1 MKSIYIFLLTISFA
15 LSLQAK
21 ELQGFTFNDKIEL
34 SGQSL
39 ILNGLGLRLA
49 TFLKVKVY
57 VAGLYLAKP
66 AATEDEIISQT
77 QNKVIEL
84 RFLTSVDKGKLK
96 DAWSDGFKKNLGV
109 DGYDKVSGS
118 VQTLN
123 SYMSSMNKNQIM
135 KFATIGDTVVV
146 TVKDKEFPPIKNEY
160 FAKNFFK
167 VFIGP
172 VPPNDELK
180 NGLLGK

>member
-1 MKSIYIFLLTISFA
+1 MKSVYIFLLTICFI
-15 LSLQAK
+15 LPTQAK

-34 SGQSL
+34 SGHSL
-39 ILNGLGLRLA
+39 VLNGLGLRLA

-57 VAGLYLAKP
+57 VAGLYLEKSAK
-66 AATEDEIISQT
+66 TEAEVIAQT
-77 QNKVIEL
+77 QSKMIEL

-109 DGYDKVSGS
+109 DGYNKVSGS
-118 VQTLN
+118 VATLN

-135 KFATIGDTVVV
+135 RFATIDDTVVV
-146 TVKDKEFPPIKNEY
+146 TVKDKEFPPIKDEY

-167 VFIGP
+167 VFIGS
-172 VPPNDELK
+172 VPPNEELK
-180 NGLLGK
+180 DGLLGN